1 MNGPATPSPEA
12 EMRAA
17 ELNDAPAITKFLV
30 GLGLAMPEGDAAIRK
45 HWSNLWR
52 DNPALKHHGDK
63 PALGWVLEDA
73 GRIVGFFGNIP
84 QVSYLGGRPVKVSS
98 ARAWAVEKE
107 YRDHTPSLC
116 EAFFGQDTADLVLI
130 SSANAPAGKRCLEF
144 GGSAMPQPGYDEIL
158 YWGLNAPGLIRAGL
172 RKKGHGGVASWFG
185 GILGGIVLNARMRLG
200 GRRPFAALDGIR
212 IIGLDGIDERFDD
225 LWQLKL
231 KQVPDR
237 LLACRNGETL
247 RWYFGLSGRSS
258 ETRVICLN
266 RDGRLEGYAVV
277 VREDAPAIGLK
288 RLKIADLF
296 VAGDDPAAVDA
307 LLAVSFEYGV
317 ARRCHV
323 LEIIGLPENLRRV
336 ALKHKPFSRPMAV
349 FPFYFKALNPEL
361 VGPLAS
367 ADGWYVTAFDGDTS
381 LL

>member
-1 MNGPATPSPEA
+1 MNGPATSSPEP

-30 GLGLAMPEGDAAIRK
+30 GLGLVMPEGDAAIQG
-45 HWSNLWR
+45 HWNGLWR
-52 DNPALKHHGDK
+52 TNPALKVHGSQA
-63 PALGWVLEDA
+63 ALGWVLEDG

-84 QVSYLGGRPVKVSS
+84 QVSYFGGRPVKVSS

-107 YRDHTPSLC
+107 YRDHTPRMC

-158 YWGLNAPGLIRAGL
+158 YWPLDASAFIRAGL
-172 RKKGHGGVASWFG
+172 RKKGHGGVASWVG
-185 GILGGIVLNARMRLG
+185 GILGGVVLNARMRLSG
-200 GRRPFAALDGIR
+200 GRPFAALDGIR
-212 IIGLDGIDERFDD
+212 VIGLDDIDERFDE

-231 KQVPDR
+231 KQCPDR
-237 LLACRNGETL
+237 LLACRNAETL
-247 RWYFGLSGRSS
+247 RWYIGLSQQSS
-258 ETRVICLN
+258 ETRVISLS
-266 RDGRLEGYAVV
+266 RDGRLEGYAVA

-296 VAGDDPAAVDA
+296 VAGDDPSAVDA
-307 LLAVSFEYGV
+307 LLTGAYEYGV
-317 ARRCHV
+317 FKRCHV
-323 LEIIGLPENLRRV
+323 LELIGLPENLRRP
-336 ALKHKPFSRPMAV
+336 ALKHKPFKRPMAV
-349 FPFYFKALNPEL
+349 FPFYFKALNPDL
-361 VGPLAS
+361 AGPLAS
-367 ADGWYVTAFDGDTS
+367 ADGWYVTAFDGDTT